1 MQNRNRNK
9 KKELGC
15 CGYDETSYKPPTT
28 TPMRA
33 TMRAAKLDWTGKGNK
48 FPVRQIGAPA
58 DQNSA
63 YPIGNMQT
71 TSRIWL

>member
-1 MQNRNRNK
+1 MPNPNRNRNR

-33 TMRAAKLDWTGKGNK
+33 TMRAAQLDWTGKKNY
-48 FPVRQIGAPA
+48 PVE
-58 DQNSA
+58 NV
-63 YPIGNMQT
+63 QT